1 MMFAFTY
8 YGAVSDKAPI
18 IAVFLLVIGIL
29 WWLKVVPAI
38 REKVQPEE
46 SAKRY
51 EADSHHGTAPKGD
64 ERLLHARSFRLEP
77 GTERSE
83 LLSENGEVI
92 GTMIGTHET
101 GRIWIIAVDSCEAPV
116 LHLRC
121 KNPGAWWHYGYKRR
135 VRWLVTEAT
144 GERQIGIVEL
154 RPTFLGRFRWRIET
168 ETDPEFGQVKAGV
181 EWSRLAVG
189 LGGATT
195 AMLPSLGH
203 HATVFMRSRPVC
215 ALSWSGRSAALT
227 FGPEKWEPVERKLA
241 LATVALVAL
250 CPNYYKHA

>member
-1 MMFAFTY
+1 MFAFTY

-83 LLSENGEVI
+83 LLSR
-92 GTMIGTHET
+92 T
-101 GRIWIIAVDSCEAPV
+101 
-116 LHLRC
+116 
-121 KNPGAWWHYGYKRR
+121 
-135 VRWLVTEAT
+135 VR
-144 GERQIGIVEL
+144 
-154 RPTFLGRFRWRIET
+154 
-168 ETDPEFGQVKAGV
+168 
-181 EWSRLAVG
+181 
-189 LGGATT
+189 
-195 AMLPSLGH
+195 
-203 HATVFMRSRPVC
+203 
-215 ALSWSGRSAALT
+215 
-227 FGPEKWEPVERKLA
+227 
-241 LATVALVAL
+241 
-250 CPNYYKHA
+250 